1 MVKIV
6 GENKKENE
14 KLYKNKR
21 KQQKRKNIFFS
32 QKELLKLLSCAL
44 KPLSLVMEKVC
55 FGDGSFGVNKKV
67 KGLNKRKQGVE
78 KKKRLHQKENGRSS
92 PRK

>member
-1 MVKIV
+1 
-6 GENKKENE
+6 
-14 KLYKNKR
+14 
-21 KQQKRKNIFFS
+21 
-32 QKELLKLLSCAL
+32 
-44 KPLSLVMEKVC
+44 MEKVC

-92 PRK
+92 PRKWRWQGRNCVRKIIKQMRRK